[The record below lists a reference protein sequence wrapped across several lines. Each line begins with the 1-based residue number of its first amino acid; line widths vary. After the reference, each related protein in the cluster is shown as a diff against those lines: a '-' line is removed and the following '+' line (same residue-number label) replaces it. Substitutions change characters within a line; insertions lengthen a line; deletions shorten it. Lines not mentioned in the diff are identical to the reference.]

1 MTSMEMR
8 QLEAGSSEL
17 VVLQPPPLRS
27 TTGAA
32 SSASHSA
39 AHSTDDLSNCGSK
52 LNLLPEQEPKN
63 QETRSGRQQ
72 RLHYSN
78 PSCDLLPASANTHQQ
93 ATSIE
98 TTFNTV
104 AQPSS
109 SLSGKLVQNR
119 EYCTVLPRKV
129 ILVTMETS
137 VVLHSR
143 HFPLKDK
150 EIFYSRYLE
159 EGKHL

>member
-63 QETRSGRQQ
+63 QETRSGGGRQQ

-109 SLSGKLVQNR
+109 SLSPGKLVKILL
-119 EYCTVLPRKV
+119 YPRKV
-129 ILVTMETS
+129 TLVTMETS